1 MLKNFMNRFFKEPA
15 ESPKKAGIL
24 SPELELASTVEYQ
37 QIAQRAM
44 DLTFQIKR
52 CHTVAD
58 ERVMDSVDTL
68 SQYQINYPI
77 SGELLSWYGSQGFIG
92 YQLCAM
98 IAQNWLVRE
107 GCFIPARDAIKKGFD
122 ITVNDGTK
130 IKPEINDAFRQADK
144 KFRLRDHM
152 RNFIGKG
159 RVFGIRIVKF
169 EVDIK
174 DREERREYYENPFNP
189 DGIKPGSYL
198 GMVQIDPYWVTPELD
213 TKSASDPSSLH
224 FYEPTWWVVNGL
236 RIHRTHLVIF
246 RTEEVEDILKP
257 TYFYGGISI
266 PQKAMEL
273 VYNTLRISAEIPAL
287 VMTKRLQSL
296 KIDLDAA
303 VGQGQQL
310 QQRMQEWTYLRNNFG
325 VKVIGLN
332 EDVQQLDTSLTDL
345 DTSLMAEEQL
355 TAAAFRIPVTKL
367 FKTAPK
373 GFDATG
379 EYDET
384 NYHEDLEA
392 YQINDLT
399 ALVERHHLFVMYSDI
414 APRFGISPFATTVI
428 WKPLD
433 TMTAE
438 QAANVNK
445 IKAETAVALS
455 STGAIDGQDIRD
467 SLVANPESGYS
478 GIDAIAPVPEDES
491 MEETPENAEEK

>member
-1 MLKNFMNRFFKEPA
+1 MLKTLMNRFFKDPVEPL
-15 ESPKKAGIL
+15 KTTGIL
-24 SPELELASTVEYQ
+24 SPELELASTAEYREVV
-37 QIAQRAM
+37 QRAM
-44 DLTFQIKR
+44 NMTFQVKR
-52 CHTVAD
+52 PLMPSD
-58 ERVMDSVDTL
+58 GRVMDSVDSF
-68 SQYQINYPI
+68 SQYQINYPL
-77 SGELLSWYGSQGFIG
+77 SQELISWYGSQGFIG

-98 IAQNWLVRE
+98 IAQNWLIRE

-122 ITVNDGTK
+122 ITVNDGTRV
-130 IKPEINDAFRQADK
+130 KPEITDAFRQADK
-144 KFRLRDHM
+144 KYRLNEHM

-198 GMVQIDPYWVTPELD
+198 GMVQIDPYWVTYD
-213 TKSASDPSSLH
+213 FDSRSAADPGSLH
-224 FYEPTWWVVNGL
+224 FYEPTWWIVNGL

-345 DTSLMAEEQL
+345 DTSMMAEEQL
-355 TAAAFRIPVTKL
+355 CSSVFRIPVTEL
-367 FKTAPK
+367 FKTPPK
-373 GFDATG
+373 GFNATG
-379 EYDET
+379 EYDKI
-384 NYHEDLEA
+384 NYHEDLEG
-392 YQINDLT
+392 YQVNDLT
-399 ALVERHHLFVMYSDI
+399 PLVERHHLFVMYSDI
-414 APRFGISPFATTVI
+414 VPRFGISPFATTVV

-438 QAANVNK
+438 QVANVNK

-467 SLVANPESGYS
+467 NLIANPESGYS
-478 GIDAIAPVPEDES
+478 GIDAVAPVEEPD
-491 MEETPENAEEK
+491 EETPTNAEEE

>member
-1 MLKNFMNRFFKEPA
+1 MFPVPKE
-15 ESPKKAGIL
+15 EKTSIL
-24 SPELELASTVEYQ
+24 SSKVELPEPEDYNAVVKRALA
-37 QIAQRAM
+37 M
-44 DLTFQIKR
+44 TFQIKQPLY
-52 CHTVAD
+52 VNDGSA
-58 ERVMDSVDTL
+58 MDATFDSL
-68 SQYQINYPI
+68 AQYQVNYPI
-77 SGELLSWYGSQGFIG
+77 SAELISWYGSQGFIG
-92 YQLCAM
+92 YQLCAI

-107 GCFIPARDAIKKGFD
+107 GCFIPARDAIKKGFE

-144 KFRLRDHM
+144 KYRLREHM

-159 RVFGIRIVKF
+159 RVFGIRIAMFKVN
-169 EVDIK
+169 VPDPH
-174 DREERREYYENPFNP
+174 EYYENPFNP
-189 DGIKPGSYL
+189 DNIKPGSYL
-198 GMVQIDPYWVTPELD
+198 GMVQIDPYWITPELD
-213 TKSASDPSSLH
+213 SKSAGDPSSLY
-224 FYEPTWWVVNGL
+224 FYEPTWWRVNGM

-246 RTEEVEDILKP
+246 RTEDVEDILKP

-273 VYNTLRISAEIPAL
+273 VYNTLRISAEIPGL

-303 VGQGQQL
+303 VGQGAQL
-310 QQRMQEWTYLRNNFG
+310 QQRMNQWTYLRNNYG

-332 EDVQQLDTSLTDL
+332 EEVQQLDTSLTDL
-345 DTSLMAEEQL
+345 DTALMAEEQL

-384 NYHEDLEA
+384 NYHEDLEGL
-392 YQINDLT
+392 QVNDLT
-399 ALVERHHLFVMYSDI
+399 PLVERHHLFVMHSDI
-414 APRFGISPFATTVI
+414 APQFNIKPFATTIVF
-428 WKPLD
+428 KPLD

-438 QAANVNK
+438 QLANVNK
-445 IKAETAVALS
+445 IKADTAVALN

-467 SLVANPESGYS
+467 GLIADPESGYS
-478 GIDAIAPVPEDES
+478 GISTQAPMQQEPETDDDTENDANAQDE
-491 MEETPENAEEK
+491 